1 MDVGYSSAT
10 DENVPTDNTLCEP
23 TDGQWEDFQKVS
35 WWVQGLAATILS
47 SNGFILNC
55 AAGLIFTF
63 TKPNDS
69 NSAAFNRQ
77 LMCLSLFDNLYLLI
91 GISEAIRN
99 HFTKHTYYYDYAFT
113 AWLYPLRSIS
123 MFCSMYTTLVLSMVR
138 YNSIKNPLAHLVQAR
153 LEASVTCYKDVKY
166 ICFGIMAAFLFYL
179 PKFFEFDITYNEN
192 VCTDTNIT
200 DIVINCTTFEYQIND
215 KYIRRKKDYVLWYM
229 NVSNIIVTIIIPFAL
244 LLYFNSEIHKEMKRF
259 RKRQAMFHARRNTI
273 PLPKNHVSR
282 CQQRNNNEQTI
293 IIFSLVAMFF
303 CGHIF
308 RAILNVQELIYFDWT
323 TKELAK
329 GCLGVK
335 FWAMI
340 LVPISEVM
348 LLANSSANFFIY
360 YLFHNDFRNVI
371 KYQYD
376 KIKRFI
382 VSKFESS
389 EHIVIAGKNEVQ
401 QPFIAASTIDITI
414 AQTGKENIEMNV
426 IQLLI
431 FNN

>member
-1 MDVGYSSAT
+1 MDVSYSNAA
-10 DENVPTDNTLCEP
+10 DENVPTNNTLCEP
-23 TDGQWEDFQKVS
+23 TDGQWDDFQKVS
-35 WWVQGLAATILS
+35 WWVQGLVATILS
-47 SNGFILNC
+47 SIGFFLNC

-69 NSAAFNRQ
+69 SSAAFNRQ
-77 LMCLSLFDNLYLLI
+77 LLCLSLFDNLYLLI

-99 HFTKHTYYYDYAFT
+99 HFTSHTYYYDYAFT

-123 MFCSMYTTLVLSMVR
+123 MFCSMYTTLILSMVR

-153 LEASVTCYKDVKY
+153 LEASVSCCKDVKY
-166 ICFGIMAAFLFYL
+166 IFLVIMAAVLFYL
-179 PKFFEFDITYNEN
+179 PKFFEFEITYNDDLCPD
-192 VCTDTNIT
+192 VNIT
-200 DIVINCTTFEYQIND
+200 DNETNCTNFEYQIND
-215 KYIRRKKDYVLWYM
+215 KYIRRNKDYVLWYM
-229 NVSNIIVTIIIPFAL
+229 NVSNIIVTIIIPFVL
-244 LLYFNSEIHKEMKRF
+244 LLYLNSEIHKEMKRF
-259 RKRQAMFHARRNTI
+259 RKRQAMFHARRSTI
-273 PLPKNHVSR
+273 PLAKTPVSR

-308 RAILNVQELIYFDWT
+308 RAVLNVQELIYFDWT

-329 GCLGVK
+329 GCHGVK

-340 LVPISEVM
+340 LVPVSEVM

-376 KIKRFI
+376 KIRCYI

-389 EHIVIAGKNEVQ
+389 EHIVIADKNGVQ
-401 QPFIAASTIDITI
+401 QPFIGASTIDTTI
-414 AQTGKENIEMNV
+414 AQTGKENIEMNE
-426 IQLLI
+426 IQST
-431 FNN
+431 FV